1 MLVHVTFGGA
11 HRMADHEPE
20 IIIPGQDRA
29 SRRHEPEESV
39 SQPAKLLR
47 IATMIRE
54 LLADVR
60 QSSPDEAG
68 RKRLRDI
75 YDRAVA
81 ELKEVLSEDLQNEL
95 DVLAKPLEATP
106 TESEI
111 RIAKAQLVGWL
122 EGLIQG
128 IQAALF
134 AQHMQARALFEEMR
148 RRGLPPGA
156 APQGGER
163 PGPGQYL

>member
-1 MLVHVTFGGA
+1 
-11 HRMADHEPE
+11 MAEHEPE
-20 IIIPGQDRA
+20 IIIPGQEP
-29 SRRHEPEESV
+29 SPRRETEEVV

-68 RKRLRDI
+68 RKRLREI
-75 YDRAVA
+75 YERAIA
-81 ELKEVLSEDLQNEL
+81 ELKEVLSADLQTEL
-95 DVLAKPLEATP
+95 GVLTTPLEGTP

-134 AQHMQARALFEEMR
+134 AQHMQARAQFEEMR

-156 APQGGER
+156 PGPAPDR

>member
-1 MLVHVTFGGA
+1 
-11 HRMADHEPE
+11 MADHEPE
-20 IIIPGQDRA
+20 IIIPGQA
-29 SRRHEPEESV
+29 QPRRQEPEEFV

-54 LLADVR
+54 LLVDVR

-68 RKRLRDI
+68 RKRLRAI
-75 YDRAVA
+75 YDRAIA
-81 ELKEVLSEDLQNEL
+81 ELKEVLSDDLQQEL
-95 DVLAKPLEATP
+95 GMLATPLEGTP
-106 TESEI
+106 TESEL

-134 AQHMQARALFEEMR
+134 AQHMQARAQFEEMR

-156 APQGGER
+156 PGQPGER

>member
-1 MLVHVTFGGA
+1 
-11 HRMADHEPE
+11 MADHEPE
-20 IIIPGQDRA
+20 IIIPGQA
-29 SRRHEPEESV
+29 QPRRQEAEEFV

-47 IATMIRE
+47 ITTMIRE

-75 YDRAVA
+75 YERAIA
-81 ELKEVLSEDLQNEL
+81 ELKEVLSEDLQQEL
-95 DVLAKPLEATP
+95 GMLAAPLDRTP

-134 AQHMQARALFEEMR
+134 AQHMQARAQFEEMR

-156 APQGGER
+156 APPPGER

>member
-1 MLVHVTFGGA
+1 
-11 HRMADHEPE
+11 MADHEPE
-20 IIIPGQDRA
+20 IIIPGQGPQ
-29 SRRHEPEESV
+29 RRPEPEEFV

-68 RKRLRDI
+68 RKRLREI
-75 YDRAVA
+75 YEHAIA
-81 ELKEVLSEDLQNEL
+81 ELKDVLSDDLQQEL
-95 DVLAKPLEATP
+95 GTLVTPLESTP
-106 TESEI
+106 SESEI

-134 AQHMQARALFEEMR
+134 AQHMQARAQFEEMR
-148 RRGLPPGA
+148 RRGLPPGT
-156 APQGGER
+156 PPPPGEHG
-163 PGPGQYL
+163 GPGQYL

>member
-1 MLVHVTFGGA
+1 MGQ
-11 HRMADHEPE
+11 DEPE
-20 IIIPGQDRA
+20 IIIPGQEP
-29 SRRHEPEESV
+29 SRRPEAEEVV

-47 IATMIRE
+47 IATMLRE

-60 QSSPDEAG
+60 QSPPDEAG

-75 YDRAVA
+75 YERAIT

-95 DVLAKPLEATP
+95 GVLTMPLEETP

-122 EGLIQG
+122 EGLIHG

-134 AQHMQARALFEEMR
+134 AQHMQARAQFEEMR
-148 RRGLPPGA
+148 RRGLPPGG
-156 APQGGER
+156 PGQSPDR

>member
-1 MLVHVTFGGA
+1 
-11 HRMADHEPE
+11 MADHEPE
-20 IIIPGQDRA
+20 IIIPGQA
-29 SRRHEPEESV
+29 PQARRQEPEEFV

-60 QSSPDEAG
+60 QSSPDESG
-68 RKRLRDI
+68 RKRLGDI
-75 YDRAVA
+75 YTRAID
-81 ELKEVLSEDLQNEL
+81 ELKDVLSDDLQHEL
-95 DVLAKPLEATP
+95 GTLTKPLEGTP

-134 AQHMQARALFEEMR
+134 AQHMQARAQFEEMR

-156 APQGGER
+156 PGQPGDR

>member
-1 MLVHVTFGGA
+1 
-11 HRMADHEPE
+11 MAEHEPE
-20 IIIPGQDRA
+20 IIIPGQEP
-29 SRRHEPEESV
+29 SPRREADEVV

-68 RKRLRDI
+68 RKRLREI
-75 YDRAVA
+75 YERAIA

-95 DVLAKPLEATP
+95 GVLTTPLEGTP

-134 AQHMQARALFEEMR
+134 AQHMQARAQFEELR
-148 RRGLPPGA
+148 RRGLAPGA
-156 APQGGER
+156 PVPGQAPDGA
-163 PGPGQYL
+163 GPGQYL